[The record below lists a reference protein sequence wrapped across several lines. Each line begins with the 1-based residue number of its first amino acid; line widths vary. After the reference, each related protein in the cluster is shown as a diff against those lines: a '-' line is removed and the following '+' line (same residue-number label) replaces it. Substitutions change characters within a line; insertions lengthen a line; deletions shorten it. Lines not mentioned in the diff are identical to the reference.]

1 MTVLSK
7 NSQLNVLVS
16 FVGPALQSVNFIESI
31 LRSAKK
37 RRSGRLYFFMDSLH
51 DYWESSKMIMLF
63 SVILIYHIGFHL

>member
-51 DYWESSKMIMLF
+51 DYGESS
-63 SVILIYHIGFHL
+63 